1 MTDEKGD
8 VLRKCQLFKG
18 LDDESR
24 RLLATEA
31 VWKKFGAGQRVFRQ
45 AEECPGVY
53 IVAKG
58 LVRVYKT
65 APGGKEHV
73 LHFATPGMTFAE
85 VAALV
90 DFPCPAHADA
100 LEETRCLLIPGH
112 RFRTLLKQRH
122 ALCLQLLGGMAQ
134 WVRHLIGLLEDIV
147 LRDALGRVAGHLV
160 RALPEAGSDLT
171 LPMRKRALA
180 SHLNITSETLSR
192 TLRRLADAGVLELPD
207 AQRIRVL
214 DRAALGE
221 IAGGADAGEA
231 E

>member
-1 MTDEKGD
+1 MTDDKGD
-8 VLRKCQLFKG
+8 VLRKCRLFKG
-18 LDDESR
+18 LDDDSR
-24 RLLATEA
+24 RLIAAEA
-31 VWKKFGAGQRVFRQ
+31 VWKKYRGGQRVFRQ

-53 IVAKG
+53 VVAEG

-73 LHFATPGMTFAE
+73 LHFAGPGMTFAE
-85 VAALV
+85 VAALG

-112 RFRTLLKQRH
+112 RFRALLKQQH
-122 ALCLQLLGGMAQ
+122 ALCLQLLGGMSE

-160 RALPEAGSDLT
+160 RALPEAGADLT

-192 TLRRLADAGVLELPD
+192 ALRRLADAGVLALPA

-214 DRAALGE
+214 DRALLAE
-221 IAGGADAGEA
+221 IAAGAAPGEA